1 MIDTHQEHLDHV
13 FGAQYDDVRERYAS
27 ELEDI
32 KAMERA
38 ERYEEEY
45 RYRVCEAGY
54 PDTLEGMYEYDKSWE
69 RTFAY
74 AKSGAVDD
82 LLELECD
89 GI

>member
-1 MIDTHQEHLDHV
+1 MNYSLRQEHQDHV

-38 ERYEEEY
+38 DRYEEEY
-45 RYRVCEAGY
+45 RYLVTQAGY
-54 PDTLEGMYEYDKSWE
+54 PDTFEGMDEYEASWK

-74 AKSGAVDD
+74 AQSGAVDD
-82 LLELECD
+82 LFED
-89 GI
+89 NA